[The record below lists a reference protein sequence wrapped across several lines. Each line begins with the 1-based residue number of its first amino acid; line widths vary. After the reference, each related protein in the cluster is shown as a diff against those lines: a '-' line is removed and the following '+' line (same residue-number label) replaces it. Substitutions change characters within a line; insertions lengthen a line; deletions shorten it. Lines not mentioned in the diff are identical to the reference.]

1 MPRVGFGGSGAAH
14 GGAGA
19 NKLFPRI
26 RWFWQGGNAFV
37 PERRASSPSVDH
49 SLLTQNQSLPLS
61 QAVSV
66 PGTPLLP
73 HLVDAASGRKTVL
86 RLACANGHVEAVTLL
101 VKRKCELNLCDNEER
116 TLLIKAIQCQQE
128 DCTLIL
134 LEYGANP
141 YVGDISGN
149 SALHCAVCS
158 SRITIAAQLLL
169 YNVDIEARN
178 KHDLT
183 PLLLAISKNN
193 NQMVEFLVSK
203 GANIYISDKNKR
215 DQRTQDNIQ
224 TTSTPARTQR
234 LARAKEDSS
243 LTEQTFHLLKTSHR
257 MTLMYAVI
265 NGSTNIVKLLLQRDI
280 NVSSQDTCGYTAE
293 EYAAIHGFDIILQ
306 LICKYSEENEA
317 KNSSQNYQT
326 SSPDLSYGRRK

>member
-178 KHDLT
+178 K
-183 PLLLAISKNN
+183 
-193 NQMVEFLVSK
+193 
-203 GANIYISDKNKR
+203 
-215 DQRTQDNIQ
+215 
-224 TTSTPARTQR
+224 
-234 LARAKEDSS
+234 KEDSS

>member
-1 MPRVGFGGSGAAH
+1 MMNLTRVADYCE
-14 GGAGA
+14 
-19 NKLFPRI
+19 N
-26 RWFWQGGNAFV
+26 NC
-37 PERRASSPSVDH
+37 
-49 SLLTQNQSLPLS
+49 TQDC
-61 QAVSV
+61 
-66 PGTPLLP
+66 T
-73 HLVDAASGRKTVL
+73 T
-86 RLACANGHVEAVTLL
+86 
-101 VKRKCELNLCDNEER
+101 

-215 DQRTQDNIQ
+215 T
-224 TTSTPARTQR
+224 A
-234 LARAKEDSS
+234 
-243 LTEQTFHLLKTSHR
+243 
-257 MTLMYAVI
+257 LMYAVI
-265 NGSTNIVKLLLQRDI
+265 NGSTNTVKLLLQRDI

-293 EYAAIHGFDIILQ
+293 EYAVIHGFDNILQ

-326 SSPDLSYGRRK
+326 SAPDLSYGRRK